1 MKYIAVSKKVC
12 TAADFIF
19 LKIMLIFFGAITSN
33 SIFGEPEF
41 SSLISRE
48 FLVEKVLA
56 LALYFFR
63 DTEG

>member
-1 MKYIAVSKKVC
+1 
-12 TAADFIF
+12 
-19 LKIMLIFFGAITSN
+19 MLIFFGAITSN

-48 FLVEKVLA
+48 FLVEEVLA
-56 LALYFFR
+56 LALYFFQ